1 MLLKKYFLNTFAF
14 ENVVF
19 INIFPTFSN
28 LIEVNGDI
36 YQINEQQRMALFP
49 DNVFVEGQTVS
60 GKKRK
65 GEVVEI

>member
-28 LIEVNGDI
+28 LKEVNGDI
-36 YQINEQQRMALFP
+36 YHINEQQRMARFS
-49 DNVFVEGQTVS
+49 DVFVEGQTVS

-65 GEVVEI
+65 EVVEI